1 MCYVLAILLAKVGR
15 RSGMGRAASRY
26 TMMCIPARILIR
38 TAGHGLLTSVRGAK
52 GCTCTVEQC
61 MQILHLQ
68 QDCMLLLQRLIRLVA
83 LNYFMLRAEDLEA
96 VKLLTQW
103 WVDAE
108 ITETLK
114 DGAIGTGM
122 KFIIGV
128 AENQ

>member
-1 MCYVLAILLAKVGR
+1 
-15 RSGMGRAASRY
+15 
-26 TMMCIPARILIR
+26 
-38 TAGHGLLTSVRGAK
+38 
-52 GCTCTVEQC
+52 

-68 QDCMLLLQRLIRLVA
+68 QDCMLLLQRLIRLVV
-83 LNYFMLRAEDLEA
+83 LNYFTLQAEDLEA